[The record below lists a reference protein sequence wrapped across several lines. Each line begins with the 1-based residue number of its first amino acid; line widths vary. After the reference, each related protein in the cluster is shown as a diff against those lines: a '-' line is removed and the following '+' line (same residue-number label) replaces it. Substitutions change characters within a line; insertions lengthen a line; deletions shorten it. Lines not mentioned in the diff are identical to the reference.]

1 LPVEQLTG
9 KVAVV
14 TGAASGIGL
23 ALARAF
29 ASEGMR
35 LVLADVEEDA
45 LGTAV
50 DDLAATGVEA
60 IGVQTDV
67 SLAESV
73 EALAARTRER
83 FGAAHVVCN
92 NAGVATPG
100 DPWVGPVSLWE
111 WMFAVNVWGVVHGI
125 RTFLPMLLAQGEGH
139 FVNTASAAGLRAR
152 PHLAPYIASKYAVVG
167 LSESLF
173 LDLAESAPGVGVSVV
188 CPTWVRTRIVD
199 GARNWLP
206 RFGAAPERS
215 EDEQALHELASAA
228 LADGADPA
236 NIASEVVDAVRTGRF
251 WVIPDRS
258 VLDEVEQRAEG
269 ARGGRNPSRPS
280 L

>member
-1 LPVEQLTG
+1 VEQLSG

-14 TGAASGIGL
+14 TGGGSGIGL

-35 LVLADVEEDA
+35 LVVADVEEGA

-50 DDLAATGVEA
+50 EDLAAAGAEVS
-60 IGVQTDV
+60 GVQTDV

-73 EALAARTRER
+73 EALAARAQER
-83 FGAAHVVCN
+83 FGTVHVVCN

-100 DPWVGPVSLWE
+100 DAWVGPASHWE
-111 WMFAVNVWGVVHGI
+111 WMFAVNVGGVVHGI
-125 RTFLPMLLAQGEGH
+125 RAFLPMLLAQGEGH
-139 FVNTASAAGLRAR
+139 IVNTASAAGLRAR
-152 PHLAPYIASKYAVVG
+152 PHLAPYVASKYAVVG

-173 LDLAESAPGVGVSVV
+173 HDLAQGAPGVGVSVL
-188 CPTWVRTRIVD
+188 CPSWVRTRIVD

-206 RFGAAPERS
+206 RFGSAPERS
-215 EDEQALHELASAA
+215 EEEQALHELATAA

-236 NIASEVVDAVRTGRF
+236 SIATAVVDAVHTGRF
-251 WVIPDRS
+251 WVIPDSS
-258 VLDEVEQRAEG
+258 VLDEVQQRAEG
-269 ARGGRNPSRPS
+269 ARAGRNPSLPS

>member
-1 LPVEQLTG
+1 MEELTG

-29 ASEGMR
+29 AAERMR
-35 LVLADVEEDA
+35 VVLADVEEDA
-45 LGTAV
+45 LGAAV
-50 DDLAATGVEA
+50 DGLRASGAEVVGVP
-60 IGVQTDV
+60 TDV

-73 EALAARTRER
+73 EALAARAGER
-83 FGAAHVVCN
+83 FGATHVVCN

-100 DPWVGPVSLWE
+100 DPWNGPLSLWE
-111 WMFAVNVWGVVHGI
+111 WMFAVNVLGVVHGI
-125 RTFLPMLLAQGEGH
+125 RAFLPMLLAQGEGH
-139 FVNTASAAGLRAR
+139 IVNTASAAGLRAR
-152 PHLAPYIASKYAVVG
+152 PHLAPYVASKYAVVG

-173 LDLAESAPGVGVSVV
+173 LDLAESAPGVGVSVL

-206 RFGAAPERS
+206 RFGTAPERS
-215 EDEQALHELASAA
+215 DEEQALHELASAA

-236 NIASEVVDAVRTGRF
+236 SIASEVVDAVRSRRF

-258 VLDEVEQRAEG
+258 VVEEVRQRAEG
-269 ARGGRNPSRPS
+269 ARDGRNPSLPS

>member
-1 LPVEQLTG
+1 MQELRG

-14 TGAASGIGL
+14 TGAASGIGF

-29 ASEGMR
+29 AAEGMR

-45 LGTAV
+45 LGT
-50 DDLAATGVEA
+50 GVEELCA
-60 IGVQTDV
+60 SGAEVIGVPTDV

-73 EALAARTRER
+73 DALAARAEER
-83 FGAAHVVCN
+83 FGTAHVVCN

-100 DPWVGPVSLWE
+100 DPWDGPVSLWE
-111 WMFAVNVWGVVHGI
+111 WMFAVNVFGVVHGI
-125 RTFLPMLLAQGEGH
+125 RAFLPMLLAQGDGH
-139 FVNTASAAGLRAR
+139 IVNTASAAGLRAR
-152 PHLAPYIASKYAVVG
+152 PHLAPYVASKYAVVG

-173 LDLAESAPGVGVSVV
+173 LDLAQSAPGVGVSVL
-188 CPTWVRTRIVD
+188 CPTGVRTRIVD

-206 RFGAAPERS
+206 RFGTAPQRS
-215 EDEQALHELASAA
+215 EDEQALHELATAA
-228 LADGADPA
+228 LASGADPA
-236 NIASEVVDAVRTGRF
+236 SIASEVVDAVRSRRF

-258 VLDEVEQRAEG
+258 VLEEVRQRAEG
-269 ARGGRNPSRPS
+269 ARDDHNPSLPS

>member
-1 LPVEQLTG
+1 MEELEG

-35 LVLADVEEDA
+35 LVLADVEEGA
-45 LGTAV
+45 LGVAV
-50 DDLAATGVEA
+50 ADFAATGSDV
-60 IGVQTDV
+60 IGVPTDV

-73 EALAARTRER
+73 EALAARTEEH

-100 DPWVGPVSLWE
+100 DPWAGPASLWE
-111 WMFAVNVWGVVHGI
+111 WMFAVNVWGVVNGI
-125 RTFLPMLLAQGEGH
+125 RAFLPMLLAQGEGH
-139 FVNTASAAGLRAR
+139 IVNTASAAGLRAR
-152 PHLAPYIASKYAVVG
+152 PHLAPYVASKYAVVG

-173 LDLAESAPGVGVSVV
+173 LDLAESAPGVGVSVL

-206 RFGAAPERS
+206 RFGDAPTRS
-215 EDEQALHELASAA
+215 EEEQALHELASAA
-228 LADGADPA
+228 LAGGADPA
-236 NIASEVVDAVRTGRF
+236 GIATAVIDAVRTGRF
-251 WVIPDRS
+251 WVIPDPA
-258 VLDEVEQRAEG
+258 VLDEVLQRADG
-269 ARGGRNPSRPS
+269 ARVGRNPSLPR